1 MRRIRP
7 GRLFLTLFLLGFA
20 VFFGLDLATSGME
33 RVQGPAGQVGKPAA
47 VAHQPDARA
56 ASAAG
61 TARAAGAAGSSAASA
76 GQTGNATKQQTALPA
91 ESQAKSRPG
100 ETSQSAKS
108 AKSAQAGKSADSGG
122 QTPPKIE
129 VKESFLN
136 HLSNRIGDALHKAA
150 KGLMGLVVSFF
161 DAIIS

>member
-61 TARAAGAAGSSAASA
+61 TARAAGAGGSSAASA
-76 GQTGNATKQQTALPA
+76 GQTGNATKQQTASPA

-100 ETSQSAKS
+100 ETSQS